1 MAFLMF
7 GYSQL
12 TGYLNKDY
20 DQVIAVELL
29 KKEVEEKKLE
39 VALLQ
44 NQIEDL
50 KNSFVASTVSP
61 KSLASEANAFAKLRL
76 ESVNMAMRSP
86 ASIQPLDLSAQLF
99 ARGKESFLSN
109 NFAESSEIFES
120 LVQRYPLSSLQ
131 VESHF
136 FLAESYFLKR
146 DFRSALRVIDHMM
159 TNYPEND
166 LTGFIMLRMGQISEA
181 QQKTDE
187 AFQIYQTVK
196 LNYRNPRLLQQA
208 QSLAEAIAVK

>member
-1 MAFLMF
+1 MMF

-20 DQVIAVELL
+20 DQVVEVKSL

-39 VALLQ
+39 VVLLQ

-50 KNSFVASTVSP
+50 KNSFIASTVSP

-76 ESVNMAMRSP
+76 DSVNMAMRAP
-86 ASIQPLDLSAQLF
+86 ASIQPLDLSVQLF
-99 ARGKESFLSN
+99 ARGKEKFLSN
-109 NFAESSEIFES
+109 NYIEASEIFES

-131 VESHF
+131 VESNF
-136 FLAESYFLKR
+136 FLAESYFMKR

-159 TNYPEND
+159 TNYPENE
-166 LTGFIMLRMGQISEA
+166 LTGFIMLRMGQISES

-187 AFQIYQTVK
+187 ALEIYQTVK
-196 LNYRNPRLLQQA
+196 LNYHNQRLLQQA
-208 QSLAEAIAVK
+208 QSLADAVAAK